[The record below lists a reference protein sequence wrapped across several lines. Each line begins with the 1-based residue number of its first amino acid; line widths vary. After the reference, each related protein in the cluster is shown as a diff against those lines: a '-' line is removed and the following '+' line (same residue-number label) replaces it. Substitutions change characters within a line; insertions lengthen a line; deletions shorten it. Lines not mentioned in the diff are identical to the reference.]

1 MVEPDLQIRE
11 AVLKPGRDRSVR
23 RRHPWLLANAID
35 RMDAT
40 PAPGGWV
47 RICSADGEPLA
58 HGHYSPE
65 SRLRVRLLEF
75 GKEAPAADWLEAR
88 IAEAVARRE
97 RDPALANTNALRL
110 VNSEGDGLPGL
121 VVDRYADTAVVR
133 ITAPGMEAR
142 RDAIAAALEQSAGA
156 ARGFER
162 ADGTAARREGFAAR
176 TGPLWGDPPPSTI
189 EIHEG
194 ERRYLVDIGAGQKTG
209 FYLDQRDARDRI
221 QALAGGGHMLDLF
234 SYTGGFAVAA
244 LRGGAA
250 RVTLVDSS
258 QAALDLAAQNLEANG
273 GAPGADLVK
282 ADGFQFL
289 RSTNAKFDC
298 IVIDPPPLARNRR
311 DVDKAARAYKD
322 LMLHGLKR
330 LAPGGVMAAFCC
342 SHHVSPDL
350 FRKIAFGASLDAG
363 RTAQVLGTFT
373 APVDHPASI
382 DHLEGS
388 YLSGLLLRA

>member
-1 MVEPDLQIRE
+1 MTEFDSPIRD

-35 RMDAT
+35 RLDDPPEA
-40 PAPGGWV
+40 GGWIRV
-47 RICSADGEPLA
+47 CSADGEPLA
-58 HGHYSPE
+58 HGHYAPGSK
-65 SRLRVRLLEF
+65 LRVRLLAF
-75 GKEAPAADWLEAR
+75 GKEPPPPDWLESR
-88 IAEAVARRE
+88 IAESIAL
-97 RDPALANTNALRL
+97 RDQDPTLAHTNAVRL
-110 VNSEGDGLPGL
+110 VNAEGDGLPGL

-133 ITAPGMEAR
+133 ITAPGMDVR
-142 RDAIAAALEQSAGA
+142 RDAIVAALTKTSGA
-156 ARGFER
+156 VRGFEK
-162 ADGTAARREGFAAR
+162 ADSASARREGFAPR
-176 TGPLWGDPPPSTI
+176 SGPLWGDAPPETI

-194 ERRYLVDIGAGQKTG
+194 ERRYRVDVAAGQKTG

-221 QALAGGGHMLDLF
+221 QGLVAGAHVLDLF

-244 LRGGAA
+244 QRGGAA

-258 QAALDLAAQNLEANG
+258 QAALELAEQNVAANG
-273 GAPGADLVK
+273 EAPGAEFIK
-282 ADGFQFL
+282 SDGFEFL
-289 RSTNAKFDC
+289 RRGSTRFDA

-311 DVDKAARAYKD
+311 DVEKASRAYKD
-322 LMLHGLKR
+322 LMMHGLRR
-330 LAPGGVMAAFCC
+330 LTPGGLLAVFTC

-363 RTAQVLGTFT
+363 RTARVLGTFG
-373 APVDHPASI
+373 APVDHAASI

>member
-1 MVEPDLQIRE
+1 MAEPDLQVCD

-35 RMDAT
+35 RMDGP
-40 PAPGGWV
+40 PASGGWI

-65 SRLRVRLLEF
+65 SRLRVRLVAF
-75 GKEAPAADWLEAR
+75 GKEAPPEDWLEAR

-97 RDPALANTNALRL
+97 RDPALASTDAIRL
-110 VNSEGDGLPGL
+110 VNSEGDWLPGL

-142 RDAIAAALEQSAGA
+142 RDAIAAALARSSGA

-162 ADGTAARREGFAAR
+162 ADATAARREGFAVR
-176 TGPLWGDPPPSTI
+176 TGPLWGDAPPSTL
-189 EIHEG
+189 EIREG
-194 ERRYLVDIGAGQKTG
+194 ERRYLVDVGAGQKTG

-221 QALAGGGHMLDLF
+221 QSLAGGGHMLDLF

-244 LRGGAA
+244 QCGGAA

-258 QAALDLAAQNLEANG
+258 QAALDLAAQNLALNG
-273 GAPGADLVK
+273 DAPGAELLK

-289 RSTNAKFDC
+289 RQTNAKFDC

-311 DVDKAARAYKD
+311 DVEKATRAYKD

-330 LAPGGVMAAFCC
+330 LTPGGVLAAFSC

-363 RTAQVLGTFT
+363 RSAQVLGTFT

-388 YLSGLLLRA
+388 YLSGLLLRV

>member
-1 MVEPDLQIRE
+1 MAEPDLQARD

-35 RMDAT
+35 RLDEP
-40 PAPGGWV
+40 PAVGGWV

-58 HGHYSPE
+58 HGHYAPE
-65 SRLRVRLLEF
+65 SRLRVRLLAF
-75 GKEAPAADWLEAR
+75 GKEAPPADWLEAR
-88 IAEAVARRE
+88 CAEAVARRE
-97 RDPALANTNALRL
+97 RDPTLASTNAVRL
-110 VNSEGDGLPGL
+110 INSEGDGLPGL

-142 RDAIAAALEQSAGA
+142 RDAIVAALARISGA

-162 ADGTAARREGFAAR
+162 GDMAAARREGFAAR
-176 TGPLWGDPPPSTI
+176 TGPLWGDPPPATV

-194 ERRYLVDIGAGQKTG
+194 ERRYRVDIGAGQKTG

-234 SYTGGFAVAA
+234 CYTGGFAVAA
-244 LRGGAA
+244 QRGGAS

-258 QAALDLAAQNLEANG
+258 QAALALAEQNLALNG
-273 GAPGADLVK
+273 EAPGAELLK

-289 RSTNAKFDC
+289 RQTNAKFDC
-298 IVIDPPPLARNRR
+298 IVIDPPPLARSRR
-311 DVDKAARAYKD
+311 DVEKASRAYKD
-322 LMLHGLKR
+322 LMLHGLRR
-330 LAPGGVMAAFCC
+330 LTPGGVLAAFTC

-373 APVDHPASI
+373 APFDHPASI
-382 DHLEGS
+382 DHLEGT

>member
-1 MVEPDLQIRE
+1 MNETDSKVRDAI
-11 AVLKPGRDRSVR
+11 LKPGRDRSVR

-35 RMDAT
+35 RLEDP
-40 PAPGGWV
+40 PAAGEWI

-58 HGHYSPE
+58 HGHYAPE

-75 GKEAPAADWLEAR
+75 GKEAPRPDWLEAR
-88 IAEAVARRE
+88 IEAAVALRE
-97 RDPALANTNALRL
+97 QDPNLASTNAMRL
-110 VNSEGDGLPGL
+110 VNSEGDRLPGL
-121 VVDRYADTAVVR
+121 TVDRYADTAVVR
-133 ITAPGMEAR
+133 ITAPGMESR
-142 RDAIAAALEQSAGA
+142 RDAITAALSRLSGA

-162 ADGTAARREGFAAR
+162 ADSVAARREGFAAR
-176 TGPLWGDPPPSTI
+176 SGPLWGDAPPATV

-221 QALAGGGHMLDLF
+221 QGLVAGGHMLDLF

-244 LRGGAA
+244 QRGGAA

-258 QAALDLAAQNLEANG
+258 QAALALAEQNLAANG
-273 GAPGADLVK
+273 AAPGAELLK
-282 ADGFQFL
+282 ADGFEFL
-289 RSTNAKFDC
+289 RKGATKFDC

-311 DVDKAARAYKD
+311 DVEKASRAYKD
-322 LMLHGLKR
+322 LMLHGLRR
-330 LAPGGVMAAFCC
+330 LTPGGLLAVFTC

-363 RTAQVLGTFT
+363 RTAQVLGTFG
-373 APVDHPASI
+373 APVDHAASI